1 MRKLDVSPIDVVR
14 VLFPLLD
21 AQFSFGYGMAFDPSG
36 HVIRLPGGIIEV
48 GWITAP
54 ALLNRIM
61 TAIDQCK
68 DSDRSQ
74 ILNNFLL
81 VGFSIAEESEG
92 PTERGIFRHG
102 IQVFLRSTRAS
113 VDVGPEALFE
123 HVRRIFSY
131 GFYRLPKARHAIG
144 YSDYVYGK
152 TAEARP
158 VMFESCPYQVEFLRG
173 ALETLRRRF
182 DFLQWNELRIFGLAP
197 SDLLS
202 VTDVLASSSYRV
214 GNCICIPKNV
224 LKKKLKMRTGR
235 TSGEI
240 ARWIESLCKRG
251 QWYAD
256 APVDS
261 KINVTPPE
269 DRDWESTSPLL
280 EVKGFVATS
289 LWFLHCLTIQEIHR
303 RSEMFPTQRGRS
315 MEAFLEESLRDYSFS
330 TLRSLKWIKLVPE
343 IEGRSR
349 LEINVLAYKKG
360 VLLQIQCKSYS

>member
-1 MRKLDVSPIDVVR
+1 VCADSLLAFKGKIEAVRKLDVSPIDVVR

-21 AQFSFGYGMAFDPSG
+21 AQFSFGYGMACDPSG

-61 TAIDQCK
+61 NAIDQCK
-68 DSDRSQ
+68 ESDRSQ
-74 ILNNFLL
+74 MLDDFLL

-92 PTERGIFRHG
+92 PTERDIFRHG

-113 VDVGPEALFE
+113 VDERPEALFE

-131 GFYRLPKARHAIG
+131 GFYGLPKARHAIG
-144 YSDYVYGK
+144 YSDYVYER
-152 TAEARP
+152 TVEARP

-173 ALETLRRRF
+173 ALETLRKRF
-182 DFLQWNELRIFGLAP
+182 GFLQWNELRVFGLAP
-197 SDLLS
+197 SDLLG

-224 LKKKLKMRTGR
+224 LKKQLKMRTGR

-251 QWYAD
+251 QWYAN
-256 APVDS
+256 ARVDS
-261 KINVTPPE
+261 KINVNRHTK
-269 DRDWESTSPLL
+269 RR
-280 EVKGFVATS
+280 
-289 LWFLHCLTIQEIHR
+289 HR
-303 RSEMFPTQRGRS
+303 SSNR
-315 MEAFLEESLRDYSFS
+315 
-330 TLRSLKWIKLVPE
+330 
-343 IEGRSR
+343 
-349 LEINVLAYKKG
+349 
-360 VLLQIQCKSYS
+360 